1 MDIIQDS
8 LKYYDENNL
17 KYEKY
22 MKKVKYV
29 QYVNSGGDNIES
41 IICIFYDKDKNKLFS
56 SKVEI
61 IGKHYKKF
69 NMWVWAW
76 SIPFLDKSVINTIK
90 NIFLYI
96 TDSYNKKGIANANNL
111 IIKQHFMTSRFLI
124 SDIIQID
131 IYCAISS
138 YLSKIELI
146 RELPGYMRNTITNK
160 LTDTF
165 IDITYKNNLSGAYYF
180 IKEPPNIN
188 DN

>member
-1 MDIIQDS
+1 MNIIQDS

-29 QYVNSGGDNIES
+29 KYVDSEVDDIES

-56 SKVEI
+56 SKVELV
-61 IGKHYKKF
+61 GKHYKKF

-76 SIPFLDKSVINTIK
+76 SLPFFDKSVTNIIK
-90 NIFLYI
+90 NIFMYI
-96 TDSYNKKGIANANNL
+96 TDSYTKEGTMNANNL
-111 IIKQHFMTSRFLI
+111 VIKHHFMTSRFLI

-146 RELPGYMRNTITNK
+146 RELPGYRRHVNTNK
-160 LTDTF
+160 LIDTF
-165 IDITYKNNLSGAYYF
+165 IDITDKNNLSGAYYF
-180 IKEPPNIN
+180 INNSPNID